1 MSNVR
6 ANVGGAGLTSS
17 VLTSGRASSVNS
29 HGSVGP
35 KNRASVGHLQNS
47 EAKSMVR
54 QAIKNQKRIEKVGG
68 NNSNYNMAGYQS
80 STSQDKNY
88 SEKQQ

>member
-68 NNSNYNMAGYQS
+68 NSNYNMAGYQS

-88 SEKQQ
+88 SER